1 MAFPPRKNAP
11 TYARQNS
18 VEPPPL
24 LRYDAPYPPSSS
36 SRQPPRSSAPTPPSK
51 TPARNNTVRGAVRG
65 TVRQQGSIPLPQQP
79 FVPTRALT
87 RGKTLTRPDRFVAPA
102 PLINP
107 NAAGKNGG
115 KTKLVNGVPTLIA
128 RKPWWDPWKFW
139 VYGSTCWAPA
149 WILRSCSGLET
160 RQKQRAW
167 KEKVALCTIA
177 VLMGGL
183 IAFLTIGLTRVLCPV
198 TSTRGP
204 SAFTRLG
211 TTPGRSSR
219 TVSARWELTWVTQDS
234 LESKDG
240 IST

>member
-24 LRYDAPYPPSSS
+24 LRYDAPYPPSQSS
-36 SRQPPRSSAPTPPSK
+36 HSTQPARRQPPSRNTPAPPAK

-65 TVRQQGSIPLPQQP
+65 TVRQQGSNPLPQQP

-107 NAAGKNGG
+107 STAKNGG
-115 KTKLVNGVPTLIA
+115 TTKLVNGVPTLVV
-128 RKPWWDPWKFW
+128 RKPFWDPWKFF

-149 WILRSCSGLET
+149 WILKSCSGLET

-177 VLMGGL
+177 VMMGGL

-204 SAFTRLG
+204 SAFTRIG
-211 TTPGRSSR
+211 TTPGQLFASFLFAQR
-219 TVSARWELTWVTQDS
+219 
-234 LESKDG
+234 
-240 IST
+240 